1 MPAELVD
8 LGETVIKGGNRVTS
22 DGATVGIDEDDAVV
36 AVIRVD
42 LRAGPAGH
50 GFVGDGHQAGVA
62 VEDDDA
68 AGAAGRASIA
78 DVGDRVVIDG
88 RVGAAEIARA
98 DAAGTKQGPDLD
110 AVLRRVPSV
119 GADDGVVVDVGRQR
133 RPIDEMPSFWKLLT
147 VEFSIST
154 VCAPLP
160 PWAASWLVA
169 RMP

>member
-1 MPAELVD
+1 MFPECERGEMPAELVD

-119 GADDGVVVDVGRQR
+119 GADEGVVVDVGRQR

-154 VCAPLP
+154 VC
-160 PWAASWLVA
+160 
-169 RMP
+169 